1 MQTKNFL
8 ILALLASFGAAASA
22 APANVTDWG
31 LIGPTIEKDV
41 HATTGGPGTVD
52 DVYAFSLGDF
62 SDVDSQANYHFATSF
77 GGDTTVDLAGATVT
91 LYSGIYGDATADTT
105 IGSYTFGTSMTE
117 HSFSGVA
124 GGNYYFEVT
133 GTAGTEGSSYY
144 FDVLADSANNPST
157 VPEPANVALLLA
169 GLGAF
174 GLMAK
179 RRKQA

>member
-91 LYSGIYGDATADTT
+91 LYSGIYGDAMADATV
-105 IGSYTFGTSMTE
+105 GSYTFGTAMTE
-117 HSFSGVA
+117 HSLPSMSV
-124 GGNYYFEVT
+124 
-133 GTAGTEGSSYY
+133 SS
-144 FDVLADSANNPST
+144 FITN
-157 VPEPANVALLLA
+157 
-169 GLGAF
+169 
-174 GLMAK
+174 
-179 RRKQA
+179 